1 VREQKREF
9 LRRERE
15 REGGLLVVS
24 KILEACVW
32 ACLFFSPFSFF
43 GVEWYEDCAGIV
55 VSLIKFSVLFC
66 VLFCV
71 SRALM

>member
-1 VREQKREF
+1 VREQKREI

-15 REGGLLVVS
+15 REEEGLLVVC

-32 ACLFFSPFSFF
+32 STFFFFFFFF

-55 VSLIKFSVLFC
+55 VSLI
-66 VLFCV
+66 
-71 SRALM
+71 

>member
-1 VREQKREF
+1 MREQKREI

-15 REGGLLVVS
+15 REEEGLLVVC

-32 ACLFFSPFSFF
+32 PSFFFFF

-55 VSLIKFSVLFC
+55 VSLI
-66 VLFCV
+66 
-71 SRALM
+71 